1 MTTLIIFS
9 NFTYGHKVS
18 PTSTGSYFSGTKS
31 VGSTILFTGSS
42 SHDNDSQTLNYTP
55 KWEWDFDYAGTFH
68 PGSPTTSSTVTHV
81 YQSAGVKTIAVRYTD
96 NDNQAGNIYTFQVT
110 ISGINRYYYAKDHL
124 GNIRQTWDKNGNI
137 AAAQDYYSYGEIL
150 RSYNASSG
158 FENYKFTS
166 KERDAES
173 NLDYFGAR
181 YYESLTGRWM
191 SADPLGRLYPN
202 LSPYCYVS
210 ANPLRLVDPTGKWI
224 GDFSAE
230 YSSPEEGEREKKK
243 RQEEEEQE
251 KNIYSKQELTT
262 ISTSAS
268 RTSPWDLNGDG
279 ILQLYE
285 AERWYRV
292 GLGQAIIVDASKI
305 IIDNVDPNEL
315 STQYTTAINFEQ
327 RGPLE
332 FGLVYGSL
340 DLQLMGNNQ
349 VYIAPNDYDF
359 QIGAQYD
366 HPWNTFRGIIRNIGT
381 WFGRI
386 HAGDGE
392 QFTIY
397 FDNLAKLNYTPI
409 IYMTNG
415 NKDEK

>member
-1 MTTLIIFS
+1 MEKGIIEMLNKMSSFVFLLTTLIIFS

-18 PTSTGSYFSGTKS
+18 PTSGGSYYSGTKS

-55 KWEWDFDYAGTFH
+55 KWEWDFDYTGTFH

-191 SADPLGRLYPN
+191 QVDPMARKIPEI
-202 LSPYCYVS
+202 SPYAYSFNNPLKYYDPDGKFPFLIGAVAAAIAEFFSVETAVTVGVS
-210 ANPLRLVDPTGKWI
+210 AVATAIITDQIVNNGEGFGAKQVNIGNFTTTVPSDATNVDGTQLETRIVDENGVVVESYGEKDHGPPHAHVKGAGFEVKIGPNGKPLKGEQQLSTKQKKVV
-224 GDFSAE
+224 
-230 YSSPEEGEREKKK
+230 EGNLKKIRKQVNKEAKEHKK
-243 RQEEEEQE
+243 RENEQ
-251 KNIYSKQELTT
+251 KQ
-262 ISTSAS
+262 
-268 RTSPWDLNGDG
+268 
-279 ILQLYE
+279 
-285 AERWYRV
+285 
-292 GLGQAIIVDASKI
+292 
-305 IIDNVDPNEL
+305 
-315 STQYTTAINFEQ
+315 
-327 RGPLE
+327 
-332 FGLVYGSL
+332 
-340 DLQLMGNNQ
+340 
-349 VYIAPNDYDF
+349 ND
-359 QIGAQYD
+359 
-366 HPWNTFRGIIRNIGT
+366 
-381 WFGRI
+381 
-386 HAGDGE
+386 
-392 QFTIY
+392 
-397 FDNLAKLNYTPI
+397 
-409 IYMTNG
+409 
-415 NKDEK
+415 

>member
-1 MTTLIIFS
+1 MEKGIIEMLNKMSSFVFLLTTLIIFS

-18 PTSTGSYFSGTKS
+18 PTSTGSYYSGTKS

-191 SADPLGRLYPN
+191 QVDPLANKYPGW
-202 LSPYCYVS
+202 SPYNYGKN
-210 ANPLRLVDPTGKWI
+210 NPLK
-224 GDFSAE
+224 
-230 YSSPEEGEREKKK
+230 
-243 RQEEEEQE
+243 
-251 KNIYSKQELTT
+251 
-262 ISTSAS
+262 
-268 RTSPWDLNGDG
+268 
-279 ILQLYE
+279 
-285 AERWYRV
+285 
-292 GLGQAIIVDASKI
+292 
-305 IIDNVDPNEL
+305 NVDPDGNDPAEF
-315 STQYTTAINFEQ
+315 YTEYIQSEFNSLWNSGSKIAYNFTFNTAPKI
-327 RGPLE
+327 
-332 FGLVYGSL
+332 
-340 DLQLMGNNQ
+340 
-349 VYIAPNDYDF
+349 
-359 QIGAQYD
+359 
-366 HPWNTFRGIIRNIGT
+366 
-381 WFGRI
+381 
-386 HAGDGE
+386 
-392 QFTIY
+392 
-397 FDNLAKLNYTPI
+397 LNYTSLGTALWAPEVSTLASGISTTLTVMKDLNEKGKLTTDSYVSMATTVVGGAGDKVTAEASAVVQTIYNQSKSSNNNNVAKEEQKKRDDKTKKTLEKIKEKENQKQTNNEKRKVIPI
-409 IYMTNG
+409 STYA
-415 NKDEK
+415 KDNE